1 MMSVEDKGEE
11 SREEERTG
19 EAVMTVGDCR
29 TEESTGTSLKRGG
42 VSVGMPSSDTY
53 RITHT
58 VLYIRTPSS
67 SV

>member
-29 TEESTGTSLKRGG
+29 TEESTGTSLERGG
-42 VSVGMPSSDTY
+42 FCWDA
-53 RITHT
+53 IK
-58 VLYIRTPSS
+58 
-67 SV
+67 